1 MSHLTLL
8 DTQLQSLQYLQKSL
22 KRISQ
27 NFIST
32 DNTKNNDHQ
41 KLDFLQGNLTK
52 RIWNN
57 FSIMLNWTPTGYNIV
72 MDKEL
77 FASNNNSNVDFLL
90 DTVAQNYAIE
100 AIIGESSEIGFE
112 PLSYKQNLDGS
123 KTIILERI
131 CE

>member
-1 MSHLTLL
+1 MSHLTIL
-8 DTQLQSLQYLQKSL
+8 DTQLQSLQYLQNSL

-41 KLDFLQGNLTK
+41 KVDFLQGNLTK
-52 RIWNN
+52 RVWNN

-77 FASNNNSNVDFLL
+77 FASNNNSNVDILL
-90 DTVAQNYAIE
+90 DTVAQNYAVE